1 MCCLIH
7 NCSLAKFPR
16 RLQHVLG
23 TVQAG
28 GLKLWGG
35 EHTRDNVG
43 SCVNI
48 RPRGIPPGGLSA
60 GILEVD
66 TMAQSHTGVFR
77 AV

>member
-7 NCSLAKFPR
+7 NCSLAKLPM
-16 RLQHVLG
+16 RLKQVLG

-28 GLKLWGG
+28 RLKLWGG
-35 EHTRDNVG
+35 EHTGDKAG

-48 RPRGIPPGGLSA
+48 RPRDIPPGGLSA
-60 GILEVD
+60 GTLGVD
-66 TMAQSHTGVFR
+66 TMNQSHTGVFR